1 MVLVL
6 TESRPALRLDQS
18 QPPGPASNCQRY
30 HGGPFDSTI
39 AESRGIPRHQLVSV
53 LVPRRPVV
61 SLMGC
66 AGRRVRHLLRTPPAC
81 RQASM

>member
-30 HGGPFDSTI
+30 HGGPFDSTL

-53 LVPRRPVV
+53 LVPR
-61 SLMGC
+61 
-66 AGRRVRHLLRTPPAC
+66 
-81 RQASM
+81 